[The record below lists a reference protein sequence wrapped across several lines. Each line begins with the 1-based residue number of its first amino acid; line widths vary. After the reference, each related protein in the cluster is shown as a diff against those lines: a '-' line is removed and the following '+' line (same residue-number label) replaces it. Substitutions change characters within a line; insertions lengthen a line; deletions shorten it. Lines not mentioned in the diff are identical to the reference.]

1 MNICV
6 ISDVHYKYRQE
17 SPADR
22 ENSQLFLSFL
32 EGIAGRYDLLVLNG
46 DIFDLYNDWKYTI
59 VRQYFP
65 VLHRLANIL
74 EAGCRIVYI
83 SGNHDFWFNGFLDK
97 ELGFE
102 LYSDHYSLN
111 ADGKELLFT
120 HGDLYTV
127 NDLRYKLFRR
137 LIRTPLVRLS
147 FDLLHPDLALTI
159 GAAMSR
165 SSRLRRMSDVLKRRK
180 GNGLK
185 TWARAQISKGK
196 ADIVIMGHNH
206 EPEIISVGSGVYANA
221 GDWLRNHS
229 YLEILDG
236 KIYLNHYKH
245 KEKAE

>member
-1 MNICV
+1 MKICV
-6 ISDVHYKYRQE
+6 LSDVHYKYRQE
-17 SPADR
+17 TPADQ
-22 ENSQLFLSFL
+22 ENAVIFLSFL
-32 EGIAGRYDLLVLNG
+32 EGIVGKYDLLVLNG

-65 VLHRLANIL
+65 VLHRLANIR

-83 SGNHDFWFNGFLDK
+83 SGNHDFWFNGFLDR

-102 LYSDHYSLN
+102 LYSDQYAMT
-111 ADGKELLFT
+111 ADGRKLLFT

-137 LIRTPLVRLS
+137 FIRMSAIRLA

-165 SSRLRRMSDVLKRRK
+165 SSRLRKVSDVLKRRK

-185 TWARAQISKGK
+185 TWARAQITKNK

-206 EPEIISVGSGVYANA
+206 DPEIIPIGEGCYANA
-221 GDWLRNHS
+221 GDWLKNYS
-229 YLEILDG
+229 YLEITDG
-236 KIYLNHYKH
+236 IIELKYN

>member
-1 MNICV
+1 MKICV
-6 ISDVHYKYRQE
+6 ISDVHYKYRQDTR
-17 SPADR
+17 ADH
-22 ENSQLFLSFL
+22 ENARVFLNFL
-32 EGIAGRYDLLVLNG
+32 EEIVGLYDLLVLNG

-65 VLHRLANIL
+65 VLHRLANIH

-102 LYSDHYSLN
+102 LYSDHYTLD
-111 ADGKELLFT
+111 ADGKKLLFT

-137 LIRTPLVRLS
+137 FIRMPLIRLS

-159 GAAMSR
+159 GASMSR

-185 TWARAQISKGK
+185 NWSQAQIARGR

-206 EPEIISVGSGVYANA
+206 EPEIINQGSGFYANA

-236 KIYLNHYKH
+236 NIELQYYKQ
-245 KEKAE
+245 KEKA